1 MNWIGEED
9 WLKIQRWI
17 PIVCVDILPIIASD
31 QHEVQKAGLI
41 LRKTPHEGEKWCTVG
56 GRLFYG
62 EPIRQGV
69 LRQLSETLGEEIQVN
84 ELGSQPLYVAQY
96 APSLEVQEGFDAI
109 DPRKHAIGLTYSVEL
124 TGEISPQ
131 NEALDFRY
139 FTVQE
144 LVDKQDIGFEQKAVI
159 LACLERL
166 NVNWGTKSHH
176 KYF

>member
-1 MNWIGEED
+1 MNWIEEAE
-9 WLKIQRWI
+9 WSRIQKTI
-17 PIVCVDILPIIASD
+17 PIVCIDILPIIVSA

-41 LRKTPHEGEKWCTVG
+41 LRKTPHEGDKWCTVG

-69 LRQLSETLGEEIQVN
+69 LRQLSETLGEGIQVK
-84 ELGSQPLYVAQY
+84 ELGGQPLYVAQY

-124 TGEISPQ
+124 TGDILPQ

-144 LVDKQDIGFEQKAVI
+144 LERKQDIGFEQKAVI
-159 LACLERL
+159 LACLNALKAGR
-166 NVNWGTKSHH
+166 K
-176 KYF
+176 